1 MFFSSRGNGPTPT
14 GRNGVRP
21 VYFSA
26 AGLETVETAWTS
38 DTDRIAKPA
47 AGKTTGA
54 DADDGK
60 RP

>member
-1 MFFSSRGNGPTPT
+1 
-14 GRNGVRP
+14 VRP
-21 VYFSA
+21 LYFAA